1 MSTCD
6 LTGFGSLRAE
16 SIPGD
21 MRFSTAPRLQAP
33 QNLRA
38 SAEDRP

>member
-6 LTGFGSLRAE
+6 LSGFGSLRAE

-21 MRFSTAPRLQAP
+21 TRFTTALPLRAA